1 MHTESSGVRE
11 TTSRRKENRC
21 RERLSRW
28 CRRVVGAGR
37 ICEAVEKFTRSDGD
51 VWRLCVRDLLSS
63 EVEARSHSIPV
74 LLSPLASSR
83 SHPGFLVD
91 VLITAVL
98 SVC

>member
-1 MHTESSGVRE
+1 MYVKRQVEGRKIGVE
-11 TTSRRKENRC
+11 KDSAAGAGGG
-21 RERLSRW
+21 
-28 CRRVVGAGR
+28 VDAGR

-91 VLITAVL
+91 VLITAAL